1 MPLVRLP
8 FCKQIA
14 HQADER
20 LPFLVP
26 AVKLIDLLPTFCYVQ
41 GLSGVGG
48 GKHDSLRQFL
58 RIAGLE
64 KQQRVIAEVILDA
77 RRTGGDHRLAERE
90 ILEDASRRVDVG
102 KGVAL
107 VWDDPEIA
115 V

>member
-26 AVKLIDLLPTFCYVQ
+26 TVKLIDLLPTFCYVQ

-77 RRTGGDHRLAERE
+77 RRTGGDHRLRSEEHTSELQSRQYLVCRLL
-90 ILEDASRRVDVG
+90 LE
-102 KGVAL
+102 K
-107 VWDDPEIA
+107 
-115 V
+115 